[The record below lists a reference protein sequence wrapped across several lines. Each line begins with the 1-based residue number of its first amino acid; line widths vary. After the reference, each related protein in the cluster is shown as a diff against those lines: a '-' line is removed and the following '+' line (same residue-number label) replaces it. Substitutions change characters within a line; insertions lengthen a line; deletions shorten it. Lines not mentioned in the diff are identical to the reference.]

1 MAANNLGSAWSSMKT
16 IADPRSPNNSS
27 QVTLDGLSSVIE
39 PHITYFLLTCFYNR
53 FNTLDFSHEIQ
64 ELSFKLVDNQHL
76 DKDKKTW

>member
-39 PHITYFLLTCFYNR
+39 PHIALTFYLLAFTIALILWILAMKFRN
-53 FNTLDFSHEIQ
+53 
-64 ELSFKLVDNQHL
+64 
-76 DKDKKTW
+76 